1 MSLREVAIAKV
12 SDIEEGEMKAFTIG
26 DHRILLTRTQG
37 EFRALG
43 ATCPHYGAPLEEGI
57 LSSSRIVCPWHH
69 TSYNAQTGNLEEPP
83 GLDNLPVYQLK
94 IIGEDV
100 IVVLPD
106 EVPSSRLPDMSR
118 SDTKVDGRVF
128 VIVGAGAAGNAA
140 AQTLREDGFKG
151 RIIMI
156 TQEDRLPYDRP
167 QLTKEYL
174 EGQSDDGMLPL
185 RSEEFY
191 KDHDIECMLNAKVNK
206 VAIANRMITFEN
218 GDELAYDSILLASG
232 GIPRTLDVPGSE
244 LHGVFTLRSWA
255 DSSAIIEAS
264 KVASNVVVVGTS
276 FIGIESAYS
285 LSQRDLSVTVV
296 GVDSVPFEG
305 ALGAEIGSLFQQLH
319 EANGVQFRLKEQI
332 ARLEGTE
339 RVEAVL
345 LESGER
351 IPADLVVV
359 GVGVRPATDF
369 IEGLD
374 LLSDGSIAVDEFFQ
388 ATDRVYAAGDIA
400 TFPYWYT
407 GEWLRIEHWRTAEQ
421 QGRIA
426 GHNMA
431 GNEVP
436 YRSVPFFWTTQVG
449 LYFRYVGHVKRW
461 DEIIV
466 RGDIS
471 SKVFTAY
478 YVKGGIVCAAA
489 GNETEKEIAA
499 IEELMRL
506 NRMPLPHQLR
516 AESFNILEWFEK
528 AEDGISE
535 EFIRRPEGFEEPTQ
549 PPVH

>member
-12 SDIEEGEMKAFTIG
+12 NDIEEGEMKAFTIG
-26 DHRILLTRTQG
+26 DHKILLVRIQG
-37 EFRALG
+37 QIRALG
-43 ATCPHYGAPLEEGI
+43 ATCPHYGAPLDEGI
-57 LSSSRIVCPWHH
+57 LSGSRIVCPWHH

-83 GLDNLPVYQLK
+83 ALDNLPVYQLK
-94 IIGEDV
+94 IIGDDV

-106 EVPSSRLPDMSR
+106 EVPGSRFPEMSR
-118 SDTKVDGRVF
+118 GDPQADGRVF
-128 VIVGAGAAGNAA
+128 AIIGAGAAGNAA

-151 RIIMI
+151 RIVMI

-174 EGQSDDGMLPL
+174 EGKSDDGMLPL

-191 KDHDIECMLNAKVNK
+191 RDHDIECMLNSRVKK
-206 VAIANRMITFEN
+206 VAISNRLITFEN
-218 GDELAYDSILLASG
+218 GEELTYDSLLVASG

-244 LHGVFTLRSWA
+244 LQGIFTLRSWD
-255 DSSAIIEAS
+255 DSSAIIRAAEGGS
-264 KVASNVVVVGTS
+264 RVVVIGTS

-285 LSQRDLSVTVV
+285 LSQRKLPVTVV
-296 GVDSVPFEG
+296 GLESVPFEG
-305 ALGAEIGSLFQQLH
+305 VFGTGIGTLFQQLH
-319 EANGVQFRLKEQI
+319 EANGVQFRLNERI
-332 ARLEGTE
+332 ARFKGTGK
-339 RVEAVL
+339 VEAVV

-369 IEGLD
+369 MDGID
-374 LLSDGSIAVDEFFQ
+374 LLSDGSIAVNEFFQ
-388 ATDRVYAAGDIA
+388 ATDHVYAAGDIA

-436 YRSVPFFWTTQVG
+436 FRGVPFFWTIQVG
-449 LYFRYVGHVKRW
+449 LYFRYVGHAKRW
-461 DEIIV
+461 DDIIV
-466 RGDIS
+466 LGDIA
-471 SKVFTAY
+471 SKVFTAF
-478 YVKGGIVCAAA
+478 YVKDGRVCAAA
-489 GNETEKEIAA
+489 GNETEKEMAA

-506 NRMPLPHQLR
+506 DKMPLPHQLK
-516 AESFNILEWFEK
+516 AESFSVLEWFEK
-528 AEDGISE
+528 AGEEISR
-535 EFIRRPEGFEEPTQ
+535 EFMRRPKGPEEPLH
-549 PPVH
+549 PSIH